1 MDLFKNIWI
10 AVTGYSLSDYGSWA
24 SIIGLFISLV
34 TLVLV
39 KRLKKSFMFRA
50 RVDVQGDFLQE
61 KSAELSGLLAT
72 YQESADEITEILT
85 KVKVKLRALNKGA
98 KGDLGDDISKAIEKI
113 EVYLK
118 DYWERSSSALPP
130 EKNVREIYS
139 LINIIVEELDNVK
152 SELVVGS

>member
-1 MDLFKNIWI
+1 MALFKSLW
-10 AVTGYSLSDYGSWA
+10 VTLTTSTLSDYGSWA
-24 SIIGLFISLV
+24 SIVGFFISIV

-50 RVDVQGDFLQE
+50 RVDAQGNFLQE
-61 KSAELSGLLAT
+61 QSIELSVLLAT
-72 YQESADEITEILT
+72 YSSNSDEITQILT

-98 KGDLGDDISKAIEKI
+98 KGDLEKDISNAIRKI
-113 EVYLK
+113 ECFLK
-118 DYWERSSSALPP
+118 AYWDKTNSSIPP
-130 EKNVREIYS
+130 EKDVREIYS

>member
-1 MDLFKNIWI
+1 MDLLKSLWTAMTTPN
-10 AVTGYSLSDYGSWA
+10 LSDYGSWA
-24 SIIGLFISLV
+24 SIIGFFISVL

-50 RVDVQGDFLQE
+50 RVDAQGDFLQE
-61 KSAELSGLLAT
+61 KSAELSSLLAT
-72 YQESADEITEILT
+72 YKSSSDDIAQTLA

-98 KGDLGDDISKAIEKI
+98 KGDLEEDISNAVEKI
-113 EVYLK
+113 DRFLNS
-118 DYWERSSSALPP
+118 YWDKTTSTLPP
-130 EKNVREIYS
+130 EKDVREIYS